1 MVLSGCAQSRQAHTE
16 SAAAFDEPQYDWGS
30 ISGEKLV
37 IWGIY
42 PEMERSYITKAFDRY
57 QEFTDN
63 ELEIVQIP
71 KEEFE
76 QQVLASVAG
85 EIEKPDI
92 LLSYGGTNIEAFQ
105 PDENFTT
112 FRCRLGG

>member
-1 MVLSGCAQSRQAHTE
+1 MKKGVRVLAVMGLAMVLSGCVQSRQAHTE

-57 QEFTDN
+57 QELD
-63 ELEIVQIP
+63 VYKRQ
-71 KEEFE
+71 
-76 QQVLASVAG
+76 
-85 EIEKPDI
+85 
-92 LLSYGGTNIEAFQ
+92 FQ
-105 PDENFTT
+105 YPERECQYQDRR
-112 FRCRLGG
+112 FRQ